1 MMKILFIRP
10 CPTRKGINNKRLH
23 FLESLFVQSHM
34 FPPPLSFPTLAALTP
49 RYHSITVIDER
60 YKKINFDVPYDLVG
74 ITAMT
79 NEAIRAYEL
88 ADEFRRRDIPVV
100 LGGPHVSALPDEAK
114 IHADSVVIGE
124 AEESWPQLLHDLKIG
139 DLQPFYQQTNPT
151 DLRLLPPPDNSF
163 LSRYMFQNAV
173 QLSRGCPYG
182 CAFCHIGNSKN
193 AKTFRTRPIDHIV
206 QDIRNSKHP
215 IITFYASSMTVDI
228 EYTKSLFRVLKGL
241 NKNFICIGNINTL
254 AQDDELIRLS
264 KEAGCIQWN
273 IGFESISQESL
284 NDVNKKTNL
293 VQDYIKA
300 IEKIHANKMNVRG
313 YFIFGFDHDTNV
325 IFEKTWEFIQRSHL
339 DSATFSILT
348 PLPATPLFKEL
359 ENQHRIHTTNWNQYG
374 YHQTVVFQPKMLTEM
389 ELLNGLKNIY
399 QKYYSWPAIAKR
411 FSQLLR
417 RNFTISKL
425 MIFLLDNIITR
436 AYFLR
441 TVCRRP

>member
-1 MMKILFIRP
+1 MNIIFIQP
-10 CPTRKGINNKRLH
+10 CPTRKGINNKRLP
-23 FLESLFVQSHM
+23 FFGSLFVQSHM
-34 FPPPLSFPTLAALTP
+34 FPPPLTFPTLAALTP
-49 RYHSITVIDER
+49 RCHSITVIDER

-88 ADEFRRRDIPVV
+88 ADEFRRREIPVV
-100 LGGPHVSALPDEAK
+100 LGGPHVSARPDEAK

-124 AEESWPQLLHDLKIG
+124 AEESWPRLLHDLEIG
-139 DLQPFYQQTNPT
+139 DLQPFYQQTNPA

-182 CAFCHIGNSKN
+182 CAFCHVGNSKN
-193 AKTFRTRPIDHIV
+193 AKTYRTRPIDHIV
-206 QDIRNSKHP
+206 QDIRNCKHR
-215 IITFYASSMTVDI
+215 IITFYTSSMTVDI

-241 NKNFICIGNINTL
+241 NKNFICLGNINAL
-254 AQDDELIRLS
+254 AQDDELLRLS

-325 IFEKTWEFIQRSHL
+325 IFEKTWEFIQRSQL

-374 YHQTVVFQPKMLTEM
+374 YHKTVVFQPKMLTEM

-436 AYFLR
+436 AYCLR